1 MELKKSPKADLENKR
16 KIFFE
21 LGLIIA
27 IVACLYGFK
36 SSNKVNR
43 TVGLGTL
50 DNHSLVMELPPI
62 TRPDE
67 AKPIAL
73 PPKVA
78 DLILITEND
87 AIIDED
93 PIIDDT
99 GVDNLTAIYAAIQ
112 ITSPKEVDKD
122 EEKIFITA
130 DEMPEF
136 PGGNLA
142 LLNYLNQNVKYPVI
156 AVENG
161 ITGKVT
167 VNFVV
172 NIDGTISD
180 ARILRGVDPSLDKE
194 ALRVVNSL
202 PQWKPGKQSGK
213 VVRVSFPVPIN
224 FVLQH

>member
-21 LGLIIA
+21 FGLVIA
-27 IVACLYGFK
+27 IAACLFGFE
-36 SSNKVNR
+36 SSNQMKR
-43 TVGLGTL
+43 TIDLGTL
-50 DNHSLVMELPPI
+50 DNQSLVIEIPPI
-62 TRPDE
+62 TRPE
-67 AKPIAL
+67 ELKPIAP
-73 PPKVA
+73 PPKVV

-93 PIIDDT
+93 LVIEDSE
-99 GVDNLTAIYAAIQ
+99 VDNLTAIHAAMQIQ
-112 ITSPKEVDKD
+112 NPQEVNND
-122 EEKIFITA
+122 EEKIFFIA

-142 LLNYLNQNVKYPVI
+142 LLRYLNLNVKYPVI

-172 NIDGTISD
+172 NTDGTISD

-202 PQWKPGKQSGK
+202 PKWKPGKQSGIA
-213 VVRVSFPVPIN
+213 VRVSFSVPIN
-224 FVLQH
+224 FLLQH